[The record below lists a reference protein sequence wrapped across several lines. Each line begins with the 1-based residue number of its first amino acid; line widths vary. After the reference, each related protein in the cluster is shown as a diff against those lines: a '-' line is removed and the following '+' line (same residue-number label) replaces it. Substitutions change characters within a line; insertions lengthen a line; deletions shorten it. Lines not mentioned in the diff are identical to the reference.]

1 MNEDKEGPIQLWTDY
16 TENVYAHILTFFEK
30 LEYLTISGALCDEYP
45 GLTLHGL
52 SSNTFSSSILTYLNI
67 KVLNLI
73 DCLYL
78 LDGRLKQL
86 RSLIVQFHLMDMHS
100 SLVSNMTDLPNLK
113 SFSLICYNLIGNYGN
128 EIVPLLHRML
138 NLEKLTLYL
147 RIDYQY
153 RFIDP
158 IDLPNQFSTH
168 LSRLNSFKFYLSV
181 INNENHFVKYLSNK
195 SKNMKYEPTS
205 DIICCHNNEAT
216 YHLFTLPFEFIK
228 MFTIG
233 NRFPNIRFNNVIELW
248 VLDILPFEHDFF
260 LRISRAF
267 PLLRNFIV
275 SDIKSVLSNDIH
287 LSDNIQSHEIVK
299 YPHLTALDLTRAGVS
314 CVDQLLNENKTHLPC
329 LKQLRIFYETLRITT
344 ENFTRGATRRNCANI
359 TRLITNRQ
367 FAGTK
372 DYYSYFPLL

>member
-1 MNEDKEGPIQLWTDY
+1 MNI
-16 TENVYAHILTFFEK
+16 N
-30 LEYLTISGALCDEYP
+30 
-45 GLTLHGL
+45 
-52 SSNTFSSSILTYLNI
+52 
-67 KVLNLI
+67 VLNFI

-78 LDGRLKQL
+78 LDGRLRQL
-86 RSLIVQFHLMDMHS
+86 RSLVVQFHFMDVES
-100 SLVSNMTDLPNLK
+100 SLVSNTTDLPNLK
-113 SFSLICYNLIGNYGN
+113 SFSLICYSLIEHYRN
-128 EIVPLLHRML
+128 EIVSLLHRMF

-158 IDLPNQFSTH
+158 IDLPNQLSTH
-168 LSRLNSFKFYLSV
+168 LSQLNSFKFYISV
-181 INNENHFVKYLSNK
+181 INNENHFVKYFSKK
-195 SKNMKYEPTS
+195 SQNMKYEPTS
-205 DIICCHNNEAT
+205 DILCCYNNEAT

-248 VLDILPFEHDFF
+248 VIDVLPCEHDFF

-267 PLLRNFIV
+267 PLLKNFIV
-275 SDIKSVLSNDIH
+275 SDLKSVLNNDVH
-287 LSDNIQSHEIVK
+287 LSDNIRSHEMVK
-299 YPHLTALDLTRAGVS
+299 YPHLIGLDLTRAGVS

-329 LKQLRIFYETLRITT
+329 LNQLRIFYETLRITT
-344 ENFTRGATRRNCANI
+344 GNFTRGPTRRNCANI